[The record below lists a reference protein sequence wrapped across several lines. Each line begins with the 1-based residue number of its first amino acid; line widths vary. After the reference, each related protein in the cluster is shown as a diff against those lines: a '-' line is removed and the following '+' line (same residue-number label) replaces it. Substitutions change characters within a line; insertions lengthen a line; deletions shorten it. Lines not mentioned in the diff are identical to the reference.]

1 MIIDINN
8 KKGAVNTYALLPLI
22 HDGEL
27 EWGAEPYK
35 IPLVIE
41 KEEELEVAVE
51 QREGEGNREL
61 RRTSFVSESASRNVG
76 TDLEAKCPNE

>member
-1 MIIDINN
+1 LILIT
-8 KKGAVNTYALLPLI
+8 KRVLLILMLCYLSFMM
-22 HDGEL
+22 GES

-61 RRTSFVSESASRNVG
+61 RRTSFVSESARRNVG